1 VGVLA
6 CRRQTKEFFQGRQ
19 RRKESRS
26 RRGEG
31 GVEGKGIEEKD
42 AREEEGRKRE
52 RERRQERKKCLKE
65 KRERECGWAQVN
77 EVVGVVLV
85 VVMKTREDCAAL
97 C

>member
-31 GVEGKGIEEKD
+31 GVKGKGIEEKD
-42 AREEEGRKRE
+42 AREEEGRKR
-52 RERRQERKKCLKE
+52 CLKE
-65 KRERECGWAQVN
+65 RESGWAQ
-77 EVVGVVLV
+77 EVV